1 MCRLYLGS
9 FPQITI
15 RYYYWY
21 QLIIR
26 NSEKLFKKI
35 RMKFK
40 FKTDNNSNKGGGGTS
55 SSLGTLS
62 RFKSKFKI
70 KFNIQNLSIKNFFLR
85 ILYPTL
91 NSFPNMLCIWAGF
104 GIVSYIIYVRL
115 ILQHLPRELFIK
127 DISIISIIIYFNLF
141 ATFFI
146 LSTISGYKVYKEH
159 FNKEKVNKEKE
170 GENQGV
176 NGKIERI
183 LVWLKGK
190 GVKISNFYTLCLLKF
205 DKAFKNIIYKIF
217 NVNRVLLPEYALNF
231 MNKFVPLS
239 RYNIIIITFAV
250 MPKVIIIASLLMD
263 IFIFH
268 KLNYFYICG
277 PLYLIPLGFDW
288 IVHTLVQAPLDAL
301 RAADKLIVISKDTV
315 LQDQDQEGEGEV
327 VGEEIMTPT
336 EFVIKKVLHQEQ
348 FNIDDYYFSFTSE
361 FAQNLDENDEVSKNP
376 VKYLE
381 EMSVYIDDKLGRLFN
396 IMLDFVTW
404 KGIKTIYWNLLI
416 YIMFA
421 ICWGFVLVKSIII
434 II

>member
-115 ILQHLPRELFIK
+115 ILQRLPRELFIK

-301 RAADKLIVISKDTV
+301 RAADKLIVTSKDTV
-315 LQDQDQEGEGEV
+315 LHSKNLRV
-327 VGEEIMTPT
+327 VPES
-336 EFVIKKVLHQEQ
+336 
-348 FNIDDYYFSFTSE
+348 DYYLQNKSQDIGNRLAKDNGNDKNIVNYYECVYSKDFFS
-361 FAQNLDENDEVSKNP
+361 QDP
-376 VKYLE
+376 E
-381 EMSVYIDDKLGRLFN
+381 EAFRQQRLIHN
-396 IMLDFVTW
+396 THN
-404 KGIKTIYWNLLI
+404 THNNLLPISKLNENPTDVI
-416 YIMFA
+416 YK
-421 ICWGFVLVKSIII
+421 LYH
-434 II
+434 